1 MFLSKRRM
9 QVERTEYLTDGMT
22 PEQAK
27 KHRKKW
33 LRIFDLCG
41 SVVTAIVII
50 FVIFTFVF
58 RPASVVGESMLPTL
72 QNGDWLITIPQDEYE
87 YGDIVVFTPDKNMTN
102 HEGEPQNGEPYIK
115 RVIAT
120 EGDRVEVNFVSGQV
134 IVNGETL
141 DEPYILDT
149 TRVPGDVLYPVV
161 VPEGKLFVMGD
172 NRNNSKDSRSSEV
185 GFVDKETV
193 LGKVVFRVLPF
204 GDTDVYENF
213 NQGEE

>member
-1 MFLSKRRM
+1 MFLGKRQM
-9 QVERTEYLTDGMT
+9 QVERTEYLTDGLT

-33 LRIFDLCG
+33 LRIFDLSG
-41 SVVTAIVII
+41 SIVTAIVII
-50 FVIFTFVF
+50 FVLFTFVF

-72 QNGDWLITIPQDEYE
+72 QNGDWLITVPQKEYE
-87 YGDIVVFTPDKNMTN
+87 YGDIVVFTPDENMTN

-120 EGDRVEVNFVSGQV
+120 PGDRVEINFVSGQV

-141 DEPYILDT
+141 DEPYILALT
-149 TRVPGDVLYPVV
+149 KEAGDVTYPVV

-172 NRNNSKDSRSSEV
+172 NRNNSRDSRTSGV
-185 GFVDKETV
+185 GFVDEETV
-193 LGKVVFRVLPF
+193 LGKAIFRVLPF
-204 GDTDVYENF
+204 GNTDIYENF
-213 NQGEE
+213 SQGE